1 MTDTEPAVQ
10 FALAQLGKPYVL
22 GATGPDTF
30 DCSGLTQQA
39 MKAAGIS
46 ISRTT
51 YTQIND
57 GEPVI
62 GDPQRG
68 DLVFPDAGHVVIALG
83 GDQCVHAP
91 QSGDVVKISQYW
103 TKPIAIRRL
112 GTNTGTPGTTST
124 SGAFRANSAFDAGSL
139 NPFAADGPI
148 DMVKNVIQAFGT
160 FVSVVSDKGTWFR
173 ICKGI
178 LGIAILLAGVVGLGF
193 SAFGAPG
200 DLVSQA
206 KSQVTNIKKAIPT

>member
-1 MTDTEPAVQ
+1 MTDTEPGVQ
-10 FALAQLGKPYVL
+10 YALAQLGKPYVL

-91 QSGDVVKISQYW
+91 QSGDVVKISKYW
-103 TKPIAIRRL
+103 TPPIAIRRM

-124 SGAFRANSAFDAGSL
+124 SGAFGTTSAFNAGNMSL
-139 NPFAADGPI
+139 TSDNPI
-148 DMVKNVIQAFGT
+148 TMVKNVIQAFGT
-160 FVSVVSDKGTWFR
+160 FASALSDKGTWFR

-193 SAFGAPG
+193 AAFGSPG
-200 DLVSQA
+200 ELVSHA
-206 KSQVTNIKKAIPT
+206 KSQVTSIRKAIPA